1 MERDYELRLRSLI
14 VEVEEISNKFY
25 KKLDELKDCFSDLA
39 EHDKRIEDIPYNI
52 EEIQD
57 KVSDTE
63 SITSDLMSYL
73 DNMEED

>member
-1 MERDYELRLRSLI
+1 MERDYELQLRSLI

-25 KKLDELKDCFSDLA
+25 KKLDELKDSFSDLA
-39 EHDKRIEDIPYNI
+39 EHDKRIEDIPYDI

-73 DNMEED
+73 DNMEE

>member
-1 MERDYELRLRSLI
+1 MERDYELQLRSLI

-25 KKLDELKDCFSDLA
+25 KKLDELKDSFIDLA
-39 EHDKRIEDIPYNI
+39 EHDKRIEDIPYEI

-73 DNMEED
+73 DNMEEE

>member
-1 MERDYELRLRSLI
+1 MERDYELQLRSLI

-25 KKLDELKDCFSDLA
+25 KKLDELKDSFVDLA
-39 EHDKRIEDIPYNI
+39 EHDKRIEDIPSNI

-73 DNMEED
+73 DNMEE